1 MASRLN
7 FHIGSPV
14 DPTQALQVS
23 LGNIGK
29 YFEDFQDREMRREE
43 KEAQQKRWEAEN
55 ARAEA
60 THKMQLDEYNRKV
73 AERDALSSVF
83 KDPSKMEAIVNQ
95 GVYSTPDALRISNEV
110 AGIGGDINREM
121 ETLTA
126 PVKARLAK
134 DATSGIF
141 TADNTFDAT
150 DTVESRMGSTRD
162 ILDRMGTT
170 KDRRVVSDDTA
181 YRVGGLQKAA
191 DMFAQEMLNSGS
203 ADSTTRFKDAV
214 VGNMS
219 KGQVRDM
226 YMQGLLS
233 QGVGLDNAMTLA
245 KMYSDD
251 IVTPAERR
259 KALIEEAEA
268 KNNIAATASKIG
280 DRTGNVINVGGRGVD
295 GEPLEDTGQ
304 PKNLV
309 GVLKSYNDQAK
320 AAGTKWN
327 TNWLSTDSYTKLNDF
342 INSVREHP
350 DLKNQPEYVKAAMA
364 NAAIAR
370 TFNPHDWTGDAD
382 FDLGGTKDEFNRLLA
397 DAAKDPN
404 TLRDVVDSWGQVPKA
419 EKSRLGGSRN
429 KAAEEFALTQLQE
442 ANALLNSKSGA
453 PKSAEDVW
461 TNLRRLTT
469 EGPYNETRL
478 TEFGKAMDAAK
489 GIGGP
494 AEIAQRLVASKAA
507 SDSAYD
513 QHEKEVNELNAAA
526 DKQRLEDLTNR
537 TFALGDVRGP
547 QQVGPISELQQ
558 RAIVENEKQNNLA
571 NKDVQGA
578 VTTAKNLINSGDPSK
593 VAAGKAMLASIEGTR
608 LPDRTGKLVQL
619 PGNYEGPV
627 NTSDWASMKIASPT
641 QEEQELA
648 KLWSN
653 GDSAKYRTYLDEMI
667 KERLAA
673 TYIGT
678 IGAVATAPVIGGL
691 LARQAAPRLT
701 AKSSSTFNPVL
712 HINPKPTPQQL
723 ELMAKSLEQ
732 SSKLP
737 PARIS
742 ALTPSG
748 PAPISA
754 LNSSAL
760 RASAVNRLAEL
771 TRAATNPTTGKVDL
785 RRLRDPALKAE
796 YRRLSEM
803 Q

>member
-7 FHIGSPV
+7 FGIGSPV

-29 YFEDFQDREMRREE
+29 YFADYQDREMRREE
-43 KEAQQKRWEAEN
+43 KEMQQKRWEAEN
-55 ARAEA
+55 TRAEA
-60 THKMQLDEYNRKV
+60 THRMQLDEYNRKV
-73 AERDALSSVF
+73 AERDALSGVF

-95 GVYSTPDALRISNEV
+95 GVYSTPDALRISNEAADV
-110 AGIGGDINREM
+110 GNAINMDM
-121 ETLTA
+121 EAITA

-141 TADNTFDAT
+141 DSSNTFDAT

-170 KDRRVVSDDTA
+170 KDRNVVSEDA
-181 YRVGGLQKAA
+181 LYRIGGSQKAA

-203 ADSTTRFKDAV
+203 ADSNTRFKDAV

-259 KALIEEAEA
+259 KSLLEEVKV
-268 KNNIAATASKIG
+268 KNDIATTAARIG
-280 DRTGNVINVGGRGVD
+280 DRTGSVVNIGGRGVD

-320 AAGTKWN
+320 AAGTKWD

-342 INSVREHP
+342 VNSVREHP

-382 FDLGGTKDEFNRLLA
+382 FDLNGTKDEFNRLLA
-397 DAAKDPN
+397 EGAKDPN
-404 TLRDVVDSWGQVPKA
+404 SLRDVVDSWGQVPKA

-429 KAAEEFALTQLQE
+429 KASEEFALTQLQE

-453 PKSAEDVW
+453 PKSASDVW

-478 TEFGKAMDAAK
+478 TEFGRAMDAAK
-489 GIGGP
+489 GIGSP
-494 AEIAQRLVASKAA
+494 NQTRTVALAANNAEY
-507 SDSAYD
+507 DSFA
-513 QHEKEVNELNAAA
+513 K
-526 DKQRLEDLTNR
+526 KLEDESKEITEANGR
-537 TFALGDVRGP
+537 VM
-547 QQVGPISELQQ
+547 VGNNVYTKEQLELAAQK
-558 RAIVENEKQNNLA
+558 V
-571 NKDVQGA
+571 KD
-578 VTTAKNLINSGDPSK
+578 
-593 VAAGKAMLASIEGTR
+593 TR
-608 LPDRTGKLVQL
+608 LPSNSEKETALIEAFGRDYKNSTEYKDYLAGRGQL
-619 PGNYEGPV
+619 SSNIDLNGEFAPYYMSRGSVLRKVLP
-627 NTSDWASMKIASPT
+627 SAIAGATKRINDPENSV
-641 QEEQELA
+641 EELA
-648 KLWSN
+648 D
-653 GDSAKYRTYLDEMI
+653 GVYR
-667 KERLAA
+667 KELIRTKNPKAA
-673 TYIGT
+673 D
-678 IGAVATAPVIGGL
+678 
-691 LARQAAPRLT
+691 LARQNFIKSYVNEDVGKRGRLE
-701 AKSSSTFNPVL
+701 ALLN
-712 HINPKPTPQQL
+712 
-723 ELMAKSLEQ
+723 SLE
-732 SSKLP
+732 
-737 PARIS
+737 
-742 ALTPSG
+742 
-748 PAPISA
+748 
-754 LNSSAL
+754 
-760 RASAVNRLAEL
+760 AE
-771 TRAATNPTTGKVDL
+771 
-785 RRLRDPALKAE
+785 
-796 YRRLSEM
+796 

>member
-7 FHIGSPV
+7 FNIGSPV

-29 YFEDFQDREMRREE
+29 YFADFQDREMRREE

-55 ARAEA
+55 TRAEA
-60 THKMQLDEYNRKV
+60 THRMQLDEYNRKV

-110 AGIGGDINREM
+110 AAIGGDINREM

-150 DTVESRMGSTRD
+150 DTVESRMGSNRD

-170 KDRRVVSDDTA
+170 KDRSVVSDDTA
-181 YRVGGLQKAA
+181 YKVGGLQKAA
-191 DMFAQEMLNSGS
+191 DMFAQEMLTSGS
-203 ADSTTRFKDAV
+203 ADSTSRFKDAV

-259 KALIEEAEA
+259 KSLLEEVNA
-268 KNNIAATASKIG
+268 KINIADTATKIG
-280 DRTGNVINVGGRGVD
+280 NRTGSVVNVGGRGVD

-304 PKNLV
+304 PKTLV

-320 AAGTKWN
+320 AADTKWDKD
-327 TNWLSTDSYTKLNDF
+327 WIGTDSYTELNDF

-350 DLKNQPEYVKAAMA
+350 ELKNQPEYVKAAMA

-382 FDLGGTKDEFNRLLA
+382 FDLSGTKDEFNRLLA
-397 DAAKDPN
+397 EAAKDPN

-419 EKSRLGGSRN
+419 EKSRLSGSQN
-429 KAAEEFALTQLQE
+429 KAAEEFALTHLQK
-442 ANALLNSKSGA
+442 ASTLLNSKSGA
-453 PKSAEDVW
+453 PMSATDVW
-461 TNLRRLTT
+461 TNLRRQTT

-494 AEIAQRLVASKAA
+494 SQTRTAS
-507 SDSAYD
+507 S
-513 QHEKEVNELNAAA
+513 AA
-526 DKQRLEDLTNR
+526 DNAKYDSFAKRLEDESKEITEENGRVMVGNNVYTKEQLEQAAQKVKDSRLPPGPLGSYKKALLENTQYHPK
-537 TFALGDVRGP
+537 TIEFALERAAKTGNYDELTEMLGKKGKFFDNALADLSALGTLIANKESNRWFRDPVNSANRLWQRLLYDADSSQIPDVLP
-547 QQVGPISELQQ
+547 T
-558 RAIVENEKQNNLA
+558 AENE
-571 NKDVQGA
+571 
-578 VTTAKNLINSGDPSK
+578 I
-593 VAAGKAMLASIEGTR
+593 KAQQALNQLKAR
-608 LPDRTGKLVQL
+608 LPLGSDYKAEGK
-619 PGNYEGPV
+619 
-627 NTSDWASMKIASPT
+627 
-641 QEEQELA
+641 
-648 KLWSN
+648 KL
-653 GDSAKYRTYLDEMI
+653 E
-667 KERLAA
+667 ERLG
-673 TYIGT
+673 I
-678 IGAVATAPVIGGL
+678 V
-691 LARQAAPRLT
+691 
-701 AKSSSTFNPVL
+701 K
-712 HINPKPTPQQL
+712 
-723 ELMAKSLEQ
+723 
-732 SSKLP
+732 
-737 PARIS
+737 
-742 ALTPSG
+742 
-748 PAPISA
+748 
-754 LNSSAL
+754 
-760 RASAVNRLAEL
+760 
-771 TRAATNPTTGKVDL
+771 
-785 RRLRDPALKAE
+785 
-796 YRRLSEM
+796 
-803 Q
+803 

>member
-7 FHIGSPV
+7 FGIGSPV

-29 YFEDFQDREMRREE
+29 YFADYQDRELRREE
-43 KEAQQKRWEAEN
+43 KEVQQKRWEAEN
-55 ARAEA
+55 TRAEA

-83 KDPSKMEAIVNQ
+83 KDPSRMEAIVNQ

-110 AGIGGDINREM
+110 ADVGSAINRDM
-121 ETLTA
+121 ETITA

-141 TADNTFDAT
+141 DSSNTFDAT

-170 KDRRVVSDDTA
+170 KDRSVVSEDTA
-181 YRVGGLQKAA
+181 YRAGGAQKAA

-203 ADSTTRFKDAV
+203 ADSNTRFKDAV

-251 IVTPAERR
+251 LVTPAERR
-259 KALIEEAEA
+259 KSLLEEVKV
-268 KNNIAATASKIG
+268 KNDIAATAAKIG
-280 DRTGNVINVGGRGVD
+280 DRTGSVVNVGGRGVD

-342 INSVREHP
+342 VNSVREHP

-382 FDLGGTKDEFNRLLA
+382 FGLSGTKDEFNRLLA
-397 DAAKDPN
+397 EGAKDPN
-404 TLRDVVDSWGQVPKA
+404 SLKDVVDSWGQVPKA

-429 KAAEEFALTQLQE
+429 KASEEFALTQLQD

-453 PKSAEDVW
+453 PKSASDVW

-494 AEIAQRLVASKAA
+494 SQTRTTSL
-507 SDSAYD
+507 
-513 QHEKEVNELNAAA
+513 AA
-526 DKQRLEDLTNR
+526 DNAEYDSFAKRLEDESKEVTEENGR
-537 TFALGDVRGP
+537 VM
-547 QQVGPISELQQ
+547 VG
-558 RAIVENEKQNNLA
+558 NN
-571 NKDVQGA
+571 VY
-578 VTTAKNLINSGDPSK
+578 T
-593 VAAGKAMLASIEGTR
+593 
-608 LPDRTGKLVQL
+608 
-619 PGNYEGPV
+619 
-627 NTSDWASMKIASPT
+627 
-641 QEEQELA
+641 
-648 KLWSN
+648 
-653 GDSAKYRTYLDEMI
+653 
-667 KERLAA
+667 KE
-673 TYIGT
+673 
-678 IGAVATAPVIGGL
+678 
-691 LARQAAPRLT
+691 
-701 AKSSSTFNPVL
+701 
-712 HINPKPTPQQL
+712 QL
-723 ELMAKSLEQ
+723 ELAAQKVKDSRLPSNNEKETALIEAFGRDYKISTEYKDYLAGRGQLLSNMDLNSEYAPYYMSRESVLRKVLPSAIAGATKRINDPENSVEELADGVYRKGLIRTKNPKAADLARLNFIKSYVNEDVGKRDRLEALLNSLE
-732 SSKLP
+732 
-737 PARIS
+737 
-742 ALTPSG
+742 
-748 PAPISA
+748 
-754 LNSSAL
+754 
-760 RASAVNRLAEL
+760 AE
-771 TRAATNPTTGKVDL
+771 
-785 RRLRDPALKAE
+785 
-796 YRRLSEM
+796 
-803 Q
+803 